1 MECNAYCTASG
12 YQTKPLFE
20 TLKQKYKTTLYREVV
35 HTEIRGL
42 AVEGDLFVFP
52 YGASVFWGISKERSL
67 EILEDLKPFEVERSD
82 EVETDEFT
90 YIFADA
96 PPKVVEDEI
105 ILPNQDTLT
114 KLAISHGIA
123 QSVKLGTF
131 ETAILKTFNNTRNI
145 PLDLMKKGKISLSRN
160 EIRKKMGELFV
171 ERSTITLHVDAL
183 DLPDFFW
190 EYPELEPLYR
200 MITSYLDVQTRVE
213 VLNKRLNIIHD
224 LFEVLGNEL
233 NHQHSSRLELTII
246 LLIVIEVVLSLMR
259 DVFRIF

>member
-1 MECNAYCTASG
+1 MECNAYCSSSS
-12 YQTKPLFE
+12 YQIKSLFE
-20 TLKQKYKTTLYREVV
+20 ALKHKYKTTLYREVL
-35 HTEIRGL
+35 HAEIRGSST
-42 AVEGDLFVFP
+42 EGDLFVFP
-52 YGASVFWGISKERSL
+52 YGATVFWGIPKEKNQ
-67 EILEDLKPFEVERSD
+67 EILKELSPFELEHND

-90 YIFADA
+90 YIFSDA
-96 PPKVVEDEI
+96 PKVIEDEI
-105 ILPNQDTLT
+105 ILPNQETLT
-114 KLAISHGIA
+114 KLAVSHGIA

-160 EIRKKMGELFV
+160 EIRKKMGELFI

-213 VLNKRLNIIHD
+213 VLNKRLNIIHE